1 MLYVRTYEAGED
13 GVCTDEDWQEVERCV
28 DGLGAGVLSQLG

>member
-13 GVCTDEDWQEVERCV
+13 GVSTDEDWQEVERGV